1 MTKTA
6 MSKTAMSK
14 TSKARVLFV
23 DDEENVLNGV
33 RRSLRGD
40 FDVHTALSGAEALQL
55 LEQGEPFGVIVSD
68 CRMPGMD
75 GIELLQRVSD
85 VSPLSVRIMLTGN
98 MDQETAVQAVNA
110 GEVFKFLNKPCE
122 ADALRHVVGLAARQ
136 YELVTAEKELL
147 EQTLKGSI
155 KVLADLLAI
164 VKPEAFGRTAR
175 LRRKAREIAKHVPG
189 VKGWELDAAALL
201 SQLGCVTMAPEI
213 LEKRAHGEALTDG
226 EADEFAAHPLLGADL
241 IGRIPRLGRVAKI
254 ILYQNKNYDGT
265 GFPSDDVKKDR
276 IPVEARILR
285 VVLRHD
291 ELQQQGL
298 SEAAIVDKLKKS
310 PGKVDPLV
318 LEALAKSDH
327 FASAREVVRVFPE
340 ELELGMVVQ
349 EDIHTDHGVMLLMHG
364 QEITPATREH
374 LVMFQR
380 SGELTKRVLVAKLAA
395 AAGEGE

>member
-1 MTKTA
+1 
-6 MSKTAMSK
+6 MSTGQRKM
-14 TSKARVLFV
+14 SKARVLLV
-23 DDEENVLNGV
+23 DDEPNVLNGV

-40 FDVHTALSGAEALQL
+40 FDVHTALSGAEALRL
-55 LEQGEPFGVIVSD
+55 LEEGEPFGVIVSD

-75 GIELLQRVSD
+75 GIELLQRVSE
-85 VSPLSVRIMLTGN
+85 VSPLSVRVMLTGN
-98 MDQETAVQAVNA
+98 MDQETAVKAVNA

-122 ADALRHVVGLAARQ
+122 VDALKQVVALAARQ

-155 KVLADLLAI
+155 KVLADLLAV

-175 LRRKAREIAKHVPG
+175 LRRKAREIAKHLTG

-213 LEKRAHGEALTDG
+213 LEKIAHGEPLTHR
-226 EADEFAAHPLLGADL
+226 EADEYAAHALLGADL

-265 GFPSDDVKKDR
+265 GFPVDDLKKDR
-276 IPVEARILR
+276 IPLEARILR

-291 ELQQQGL
+291 ELHQQGL
-298 SEAAIVDKLKKS
+298 SEAAIVDNLKKS

-327 FASAREVVRVFPE
+327 FLSAREVMRVFPE

-349 EDIHTDHGVMLLMHG
+349 EDVKTDHGVLLLMHG
-364 QEITPATREH
+364 QEITPATKEH
-374 LVMFQR
+374 LVMFQK
-380 SGELTKRVLVAKLAA
+380 SGELTKRVLVARVADREENA
-395 AAGEGE
+395 

>member
-1 MTKTA
+1 
-6 MSKTAMSK
+6 MSKS
-14 TSKARVLFV
+14 SKARVLFV
-23 DDEENVLNGV
+23 DDEPNVLNGV

-40 FDVHTALSGAEALQL
+40 FDVHTALSGAEALKL
-55 LEQGEPFGVIVSD
+55 LEESEPFGVVVSD

-75 GIELLQRVSD
+75 GIELLQRVSEL
-85 VSPLSVRIMLTGN
+85 SPLSVRIMLTGN
-98 MDQETAVQAVNA
+98 TDQETAVKAVNT

-122 ADALRHVVGLAARQ
+122 VDALRQVVNLAARQ

-155 KVLADLLAI
+155 KVLADLLAV

-175 LRRKAREIAKHVPG
+175 LRRKAREIAKHVQG

-201 SQLGCVTMAPEI
+201 SQLGCVTMSQEI
-213 LEKRAHGEALTDG
+213 LDKLAQGEPLSER
-226 EADEFAAHPLLGADL
+226 EADEFAAHALLGADL

-265 GFPSDDVKKDR
+265 GFPVDDVKGER
-276 IPVEARILR
+276 IPLEARILR
-285 VVLRHD
+285 LVLRHD
-291 ELQQQGL
+291 ELSSQGM
-298 SEAAIVDKLKKS
+298 SEAEIVDKLKRS
-310 PGKVDPLV
+310 PGKVDPRV

-327 FASAREVVRVFPE
+327 FKSAREVARVFPE

-349 EDIHTDHGVMLLMHG
+349 EDVKTDQGILLLMQG
-364 QEITPATREH
+364 QEITPATKEH

-380 SGELTKRVLVAKLAA
+380 SGELTKRVLAAKLADA
-395 AAGEGE
+395 QEESK